1 LNHKKLI
8 EKVKYII
15 VGQGLVGTWMSYHL
29 EQAGIS
35 YKVINDPNIKSA
47 TSVASGVINPVTG
60 RRIVQTWMIETILPY
75 AINAYQKME
84 QLLNIEIIKESPVI
98 LIHPSQQM
106 CESFDY
112 RLHHDNV
119 YLYKQNQSKWDMY
132 FESPFG
138 MGAINN
144 CYWVDLNTMISKWK
158 NVLIQ
163 KQNYEEAH
171 FEMGQVTF
179 LEEGVLWNNIHAE
192 RIIFCDGI
200 NSMNNPYFKA
210 LPFAPNKGEAL
221 IIKVPGLNKE
231 HIYKNS
237 VTVVPWEDDLFWV
250 GSSYEWEFNHTEPTP
265 AFKEKMIQGL
275 NQFLKL
281 PYEIVDHIV
290 GIRPANTQRRPFIGV
305 HPIHK
310 QLAICNGMGTKGC
323 SLAPYFTNE
332 LFNLLE
338 KDTPIEPEASL
349 KRFDSILS
357 NLK

>member
-1 LNHKKLI
+1 MK

-29 EQAGIS
+29 EQAGII
-35 YKVINDPNIKSA
+35 YKVISDPNIKSA

-75 AINAYQKME
+75 AITAYQKIE
-84 QLLNIEIIKESPVI
+84 QQLHVEIIKESPVI

-106 CESFDY
+106 SESFDF

-119 YLYKQNQSKWDMY
+119 YLYKQDPSKWEVF

-138 MGAINN
+138 IGAIKN
-144 CYWVDLNTMISKWK
+144 CYWIDLNTMISKWK
-158 NVLIQ
+158 NLLIE
-163 KQNYEEAH
+163 KQNYVAAH
-171 FEMGQVTF
+171 FDMKDVT
-179 LEEGVLWNNIHAE
+179 LLKDGVLWNNIHAE
-192 RIIFCDGI
+192 KIIFCDGI

-221 IIKVPGLNKE
+221 IIKVPGITNE

-237 VTVVPWEDDLFWV
+237 VTLVPWKEDLFWV
-250 GSSYEWEFNHTEPTP
+250 GSSYEWEFNHIEPTS
-265 AFKEKMIQGL
+265 AFKEKMMQGL

-281 PYEIVDHIV
+281 PYEVVDHIV

-332 LFNLLE
+332 LFQLLE
-338 KDTPIEPEASL
+338 HNTSVEPEASL
-349 KRFDSILS
+349 KRFDTILS
-357 NLK
+357 SLK

>member
-1 LNHKKLI
+1 MI

-47 TSVASGVINPVTG
+47 SSVASGVINPVTG

-75 AINAYQKME
+75 VVKAYQNFAHE
-84 QLLNIEIIKESPVI
+84 IDCEIIKTSPVI
-98 LIHPSQQM
+98 LIHPSMQM
-106 CESFDY
+106 QESFEF
-112 RLHHDNV
+112 RLQNDNV
-119 YLYKQNQSKWDMY
+119 YLFKQDPTNWKIY
-132 FESPFG
+132 FDAPYG
-138 MGAINN
+138 MGAISD
-144 CYWVDLNTMISKWK
+144 CYWIDLNTMISKWE
-158 NVLIQ
+158 NLLIQ
-163 KQNYEEAH
+163 KQNYLAANFKMEE
-171 FEMGQVTF
+171 VRF
-179 LEEGVLWNNIHAE
+179 LEEGVLWNNIQAE
-192 RIIFCDGI
+192 QIIFCDGL
-200 NSMNNPYFKA
+200 NAMKNPYFKT

-221 IIKVPGLNKE
+221 IIKVPGLSKE
-231 HIYKNS
+231 NIYKSS
-237 VTVVPWEDDLFWV
+237 VTMVPWKDDLFWV
-250 GSSYEWEFNHTEPTP
+250 GSSYEWEFNNTEPTT

-290 GIRPANTQRRPFIGV
+290 GVRPANTQRRPFIGV

-310 QLAICNGMGTKGC
+310 QLVICNGMGTKGC

-338 KDTPIEPEASL
+338 HNTPIETEASL
-349 KRFDSILS
+349 NRFDSILTS
-357 NLK
+357 L

>member
-1 LNHKKLI
+1 MI

-75 AINAYQKME
+75 VVKAYQNFQHE
-84 QLLNIEIIKESPVI
+84 IDCEIIKTSPVI

-106 CESFDY
+106 SESFDY

-119 YLYKQNQSKWDMY
+119 YLYQQDPTNWKLY
-132 FESPFG
+132 FDAPYG
-138 MGAINN
+138 MGAISD

-163 KQNYEEAH
+163 KQNYLGAH
-171 FEMGQVTF
+171 FEMEDVRF
-179 LEEGVLWNNIHAE
+179 LEDGVLWNNIHAE

-221 IIKVPGLNKE
+221 IIKVPGLTNE

-237 VTVVPWEDDLFWV
+237 VTVVPWKEDLFWV
-250 GSSYEWEFNHTEPTP
+250 GSSYEWEFNHIEPTP
-265 AFKEKMIQGL
+265 AFKEKMTQAL

-290 GIRPANTQRRPFIGV
+290 GRRPANTQRRPFIGV

-338 KDTPIEPEASL
+338 NETPVEPEASI

>member
-1 LNHKKLI
+1 VI

-75 AINAYQKME
+75 VVKAYKNFE
-84 QLLNIEIIKESPVI
+84 HENDCEIIKTSPVI
-98 LIHPSQQM
+98 LIHPSIQM
-106 CESFDY
+106 QESFEF
-112 RLHHDNV
+112 RIQNDNV
-119 YLYKQNQSKWDMY
+119 YLFKQDPTNWKINFDAPY
-132 FESPFG
+132 G
-138 MGAINN
+138 MGAISD
-144 CYWVDLNTMISKWK
+144 CYWIDLNTMISKWK

-163 KQNYEEAH
+163 KQNYLEAH
-171 FEMGQVTF
+171 FEMEEVRF
-179 LEEGVLWNNIHAE
+179 LEEGVLWNNIQAE

-221 IIKVPGLNKE
+221 IIKVPGLTNE

-237 VTVVPWEDDLFWV
+237 VTVVPWKDDLFWV

-281 PYEIVDHIV
+281 PYEIFDHIV

-338 KDTPIEPEASL
+338 KDKPIETEASL
-349 KRFDSILS
+349 NRFDSILTS
-357 NLK
+357 L